1 MSAPRGG
8 YRRPVKRSAS
18 KDADRAS
25 KRAADNEHWNS
36 ERYKMVQEGSA
47 TTARNYLAGPRPGP
61 GPGPGL
67 KRLNPFS
74 AEAERARK
82 LVKEEPGT
90 ATSALFEQTAPHSGA
105 FGGFKFAGKNANST
119 GTFGKPSLVFPS
131 QPSAY
136 REPTPSAF
144 APAHMAPR
152 GGRDVGVASLET
164 PERRLLPA
172 ELSQPT
178 KALAPRPETYAQQ
191 RISTLPRRADGEAW
205 IAVTPAEPGK
215 AGWQPVEWYKAR
227 VLEGQAKY
235 DYLNRAPPYGVFP
248 DSTEPYWRQDN
259 NGEWFVGPE
268 DGKSWDLVKDA
279 SLLQQKIWMEQ
290 HGFKQTTPSKVDSTQ
305 QMAETGVQPSQDSAS
320 AVTHTQPTAPARSAY
335 GVTEMMEQ
343 EEAQDSWS
351 TWTSPSRPANTN
363 SDGRAEPSQLH
374 MVGQSLPAQP
384 GALEPV
390 TPMVPAPAAVVTQ
403 EIVLERYRG
412 DGPRPMEFYKKHA
425 LAFQEYELKMGL
437 KPGITAAT
445 SREGSAETTKRR
457 ALAKLLQA
465 SYAEVK
471 RLQAERAQL
480 PEQVAGCER
489 NLEEQNAA
497 WVEKLE
503 KFRGQAKER
512 NSSQNKLRADLSA
525 DNEALRAALEI
536 EKGKH
541 TTAVVEEAVGDT
553 VGEQLAGYE
562 RKLEEQNAAWVE
574 KLQKFRGQAKERN
587 KMQNEQ
593 KTDLMAEITTLKA
606 ALEMEKGKHTAAVV
620 EETVGGN
627 AEEQSAVVK
636 SE

>member
-8 YRRPVKRSAS
+8 YRRQVKRPGSSDANHAS
-18 KDADRAS
+18 RRVTDNNH
-25 KRAADNEHWNS
+25 NEHWNS
-36 ERYKMVQEGSA
+36 ERHNMIRAAALRASA
-47 TTARNYLAGPRPGP
+47 RPG
-61 GPGPGL
+61 GPTSSAPATGL

-82 LVKEEPGT
+82 VVKEEPGT
-90 ATSALFEQTAPHSGA
+90 ATSALFGQTAPHSGA

-136 REPTPSAF
+136 REPTPTAF

-152 GGRDVGVASLET
+152 GGRDVGVTSLEI
-164 PERRLLPA
+164 PKRRLLPA

-191 RISTLPRRADGEAW
+191 RISALPSRADGEAW
-205 IAVTPAEPGK
+205 IAVSPAEPGK
-215 AGWQPVEWYKAR
+215 VEWWPLEWYGAR
-227 VLEGQAKY
+227 TLEGQAKY

-248 DSTEPYWRQDN
+248 DSTEPYWRQDK

-290 HGFKQTTPSKVDSTQ
+290 HGFKQSTQ
-305 QMAETGVQPSQDSAS
+305 QAAETGVEPSQDSSLAEPH
-320 AVTHTQPTAPARSAY
+320 AQPTVLARPLY
-335 GVTEMMEQ
+335 GEAEIMEQ
-343 EEAQDSWS
+343 EEAQDLWS
-351 TWTSPSRPANTN
+351 TWTSPSQPAV
-363 SDGRAEPSQLH
+363 SQP
-374 MVGQSLPAQP
+374 LPAQL
-384 GALEPV
+384 GALKPV
-390 TPMVPAPAAVVTQ
+390 TPMVPAPAAVGTQ
-403 EIVLERYRG
+403 EIVPERYRG
-412 DGPRPMEFYKKHA
+412 ELPKPVEFYKKHA

-437 KPGITAAT
+437 KPGIMAVA
-445 SREGSAETTKRR
+445 SKHGSAETTE
-457 ALAKLLQA
+457 LQA
-465 SYAEVK
+465 MASQLKASDAEK
-471 RLQAERAQL
+471 ERLKAEKAQL
-480 PEQVAGCER
+480 REQVAGCER

-525 DNEALRAALEI
+525 DNEALRAAWEI

-541 TTAVVEEAVGDT
+541 TAAVVEEAVGDT
-553 VGEQLAGYE
+553 VGEQTAGYE
-562 RKLEEQNAAWVE
+562 RKLEEQNAAWIE

-587 KMQNEQ
+587 KIQNEQ
-593 KTDLMAEITTLKA
+593 KTDLMAEITALKA
-606 ALEMEKGKHTAAVV
+606 AFEMEKGKHTAAVV